1 MSYTNSDNIKCRN
14 ALNIKSCN
22 CLRDRSRE
30 AQSFPENPSFQSV
43 RQHFAWHTRCSVG
56 LKVQT
61 ANQQNRKSDEEW
73 LVVSPLLSALKFWVL
88 EPKFKPKQHLETKKL
103 RVYSLQNLSV
113 LVFTQEISMP
123 QSSSPGSSKH
133 KVATSMPTRPH
144 TRQANLTN
152 KETPTSI
159 SNKLLMTKSNC

>member
-1 MSYTNSDNIKCRN
+1 MNYTNSDNIKCRN
-14 ALNIKSCN
+14 ALNIKSCD
-22 CLRDRSRE
+22 CLRDLSRE

-61 ANQQNRKSDEEW
+61 ANQQNRKSKEEW
-73 LVVSPLLSALKFWVL
+73 LVVSPSGFLSQNSNQNNTLRQRNLK
-88 EPKFKPKQHLETKKL
+88 
-103 RVYSLQNLSV
+103 VYSLQNLSV

-123 QSSSPGSSKH
+123 QSSSLGSSKH
-133 KVATSMPTRPH
+133 KVATSMTTRPH

-159 SNKLLMTKSNC
+159 ANKLLTTKSNC